1 MSLTENGFERPRL
14 PEIKTTYDGLFTD
27 ALGPLNT
34 NPDAVIGQI
43 IGIFSAALDDANEA
57 LQDVYDSMYPATATG
72 TSLDGAVSYVG
83 LSRLPATETIVT
95 AAAYGTE
102 GTVIP
107 AGSAARTSTML
118 YISTADVVIS
128 RASALDVEIEVGTLT
143 NSASYQIVAGGV
155 SVTYVSDA
163 SATATEILNGL
174 AALFPDQFIAS
185 VTNDVLRLRSTDG
198 VTPFALT
205 VDTKLTITRR
215 SSPVVF
221 RAETTG
227 ADVVPV
233 GALTAIE
240 SAIAGWD
247 ELYNLAAGDTGRDV
261 ESDVDLRARHAEA
274 INSVGSATVEAIRS
288 RVLSNVDGVT
298 SCRIYENRTS
308 LPVDGIP
315 AHAFESIIQGGNSQ
329 DIAEELWLRKPA
341 GIETHGNVSVDITD
355 SNGDSQ
361 AVKFSRPV
369 TVYGWA
375 RVTVNAL
382 NTEESLPDTA
392 VAGIKQAVVDYASAN
407 FGIGDDIITQRFYG
421 AIYTAVS
428 GIGQITVETDVT
440 ALDTDSPTYS
450 TANITI
456 SRVELPVFA
465 IDRVT
470 VVGL

>member
-57 LQDVYDSMYPATATG
+57 LQNTYDAMYPATATG
-72 TSLDGAVSYVG
+72 ASLDGAVSYVG
-83 LSRLPATETIVT
+83 LSRLAATATIVT

-107 AGSAARTSTML
+107 AGSAARTSSML
-118 YISTADVVIS
+118 YFSTSDVVIS
-128 RASALDVEIEVGTLT
+128 RSSALDVNIEVGTLT

-155 SVTYVSDA
+155 SVTYVSDS
-163 SATATEILNGL
+163 SATAAEILNGL

-185 VTNDVLRLRSTDG
+185 VSNDVLRLRSTDG
-198 VTPFALT
+198 ATPFALT

-215 SSPVVF
+215 SSPIVF

-261 ESDVDLRARHAEA
+261 ESDVDLRARHAAA

-382 NTEESLPDTA
+382 NTEEPLPDTA

-456 SRVELPVFA
+456 SRVELPLFA

>member
-43 IGIFSAALDDANEA
+43 IGIFSAAMDDANEV

-95 AAAYGTE
+95 AAAYGAE

-163 SATATEILNGL
+163 SATGNEIVTGF
-174 AALFPDQFIAS
+174 AGLFPDQFVATAS
-185 VTNDVLRLRSTDG
+185 GGTLRLRSSDG

-205 VDTKLTITRR
+205 VDAKLTITRR

-261 ESDVDLRARHAEA
+261 ESDVELRARHAEA

-308 LPVDGIP
+308 IPVDGIP
-315 AHAFESIIQGGNSQ
+315 AHAFEALIEGGAQQ
-329 DIAEELWLRKPA
+329 DIAEELWLRKPS

-361 AVKFSRPV
+361 TVKFSRPV
-369 TVYGWA
+369 TVYGWV

-382 NTEESLPDTA
+382 NAEESLPDTA
-392 VAGIKQAVVDYASAN
+392 ATGIKQAVLDYASAN
-407 FGIGDDIITQRFYG
+407 FGVGDDIITQRFYG
-421 AIYTAVS
+421 AIYSSVP
-428 GIGQITVETDVT
+428 GIGQITVEVDIT

-450 TANITI
+450 TSNATVARAEKSAFSLDRIT
-456 SRVELPVFA
+456 
-465 IDRVT
+465 VT
-470 VVGL
+470 GI

>member
-83 LSRLPATETIVT
+83 LSRLAATETIVT

-118 YISTADVVIS
+118 YFSTSDVVIS
-128 RASALDVEIEVGTLT
+128 RASALDVNIEVGTLT

-155 SVTYVSDA
+155 SVTYVSDN

-185 VTNDVLRLRSTDG
+185 VSNDVLRLRSSDG

-261 ESDVDLRARHAEA
+261 ETDAELRARFAA
-274 INSVGSATVEAIRS
+274 APNNIGSATVEAIRS
-288 RVLSNVDGVT
+288 RILSNVDGVT
-298 SCRIYENRTS
+298 SCPRSGPCT
-308 LPVDGIP
+308 
-315 AHAFESIIQGGNSQ
+315 
-329 DIAEELWLRKPA
+329 A
-341 GIETHGNVSVDITD
+341 GS
-355 SNGDSQ
+355 S
-361 AVKFSRPV
+361 SR
-369 TVYGWA
+369 A
-375 RVTVNAL
+375 R
-382 NTEESLPDTA
+382 
-392 VAGIKQAVVDYASAN
+392 
-407 FGIGDDIITQRFYG
+407 
-421 AIYTAVS
+421 
-428 GIGQITVETDVT
+428 
-440 ALDTDSPTYS
+440 
-450 TANITI
+450 
-456 SRVELPVFA
+456 
-465 IDRVT
+465 
-470 VVGL
+470 

>member
-14 PEIKTTYDGLFTD
+14 PDIKTTYDGLFTD

-57 LQDVYDSMYPATATG
+57 LQNTYDAMYPATATG

-83 LSRLPATETIVT
+83 LSRLAATETIVT

-107 AGSAARTSTML
+107 AGSAARTSSML
-118 YISTADVVIS
+118 YFSTSDVVIS
-128 RASALDVEIEVGTLT
+128 RASALDVNIEVGTLT

-155 SVTYVSDA
+155 SVTYVSDS
-163 SATATEILNGL
+163 SATAAEILNGL

-185 VTNDVLRLRSTDG
+185 VSNDVLRLRAADG

-215 SSPVVF
+215 SSPIVF

-261 ESDVDLRARHAEA
+261 ETDAELRSRFAAA
-274 INSVGSATVEAIRS
+274 PNNIGSATVEAIRS
-288 RVLSNVDGVT
+288 RILSNVDGVT

-341 GIETHGNVSVDITD
+341 GIETYGNVSVSVAD
-355 SNGDSQ
+355 SNGDLQTVS
-361 AVKFSRPV
+361 FSRPV
-369 TVYGWA
+369 TVYGWT

-382 NTEESLPDTA
+382 NTEETLPDTA
-392 VAGIKQAVVDYASAN
+392 VGGIKQAVLDYAAAN

-421 AIYTAVS
+421 AIYSAVS
-428 GIGQITVETDVT
+428 GLGQITVEVDLTTLPTDT
-440 ALDTDSPTYS
+440 PTYS
-450 TANITI
+450 TANATVG
-456 SRVELPVFA
+456 RVELPVFA
-465 IDRVT
+465 LDRVS
-470 VVGL
+470 VVGV

>member
-118 YISTADVVIS
+118 YISTEDVVIS

-198 VTPFALT
+198 ATPFALT

-215 SSPVVF
+215 SSPIVF

-298 SCRIYENRTS
+298 NCRIYENRTS

>member
-57 LQDVYDSMYPATATG
+57 LQNTYDAMYPATATG

-83 LSRLPATETIVT
+83 LSRLAATETIVT

-107 AGSAARTSTML
+107 AGSAARTSSML
-118 YISTADVVIS
+118 YFSTSDAVIS
-128 RASALDVEIEVGTLT
+128 RASALDVNIEVGTRT

-155 SVTYVSDA
+155 SVTYVSDS

-185 VTNDVLRLRSTDG
+185 VSNDVLRLRAVDG

-227 ADVVPV
+227 ADVVPI

-261 ESDVDLRARHAEA
+261 ETDAELRARFAA
-274 INSVGSATVEAIRS
+274 APNNIGSATVEAIRS
-288 RVLSNVDGVT
+288 RILSNVDGVT

-341 GIETHGNVSVDITD
+341 GIETYGNVSVSVAD
-355 SNGDSQ
+355 SNGDLQTVS
-361 AVKFSRPV
+361 FSRPV

-382 NTEESLPDTA
+382 NTEETLPDTA
-392 VAGIKQAVVDYASAN
+392 VAGIKQAVLDYAAAN

-421 AIYTAVS
+421 EIYSAVS
-428 GIGQITVETDVT
+428 GLGQITVEVDLTTLPTDT
-440 ALDTDSPTYS
+440 PTYS
-450 TANITI
+450 TANATVG
-456 SRVELPVFA
+456 RVELPVFA
-465 IDRVT
+465 LDRVS
-470 VVGL
+470 VVGV

>member
-14 PEIKTTYDGLFTD
+14 PEIKTTYGGLFTD

-185 VTNDVLRLRSTDG
+185 VANDVLRLRSTDG

-205 VDTKLTITRR
+205 VDAKLTITRR
-215 SSPVVF
+215 SSPIVF

-240 SAIAGWD
+240 SAISGWD

-355 SNGDSQ
+355 SNGDLQ
-361 AVKFSRPV
+361 AVKFSRPI

-382 NTEESLPDTA
+382 NAEESLPDTA
-392 VAGIKQAVVDYASAN
+392 ATGIKQAVLDYASAN

>member
-1 MSLTENGFERPRL
+1 MSLTENGFDRPRL

-107 AGSAARTSTML
+107 AGSAARTNTML
-118 YISTADVVIS
+118 YFSTSDVVIS
-128 RASALDVEIEVGTLT
+128 RASALDVNIEVGTLT

-155 SVTYVSDA
+155 SVTYVSDS
-163 SATATEILNGL
+163 SATAAEILNGL

-185 VTNDVLRLRSTDG
+185 VNNDVLRLRSTDG
-198 VTPFALT
+198 ATPFALT

-215 SSPVVF
+215 SSPIVF

-240 SAIAGWD
+240 SAIAGWN

-261 ESDVDLRARHAEA
+261 ESDVDLRDRHAEA

-298 SCRIYENRTS
+298 SCRIYENRS
-308 LPVDGIP
+308 SIPVDGIP

-341 GIETHGNVSVDITD
+341 GIETHGNVSVDIAD
-355 SNGDSQ
+355 SNGDSH

-421 AIYTAVS
+421 AIYTAIS
-428 GIGQITVETDVT
+428 GIGQITVETDIT

-456 SRVELPVFA
+456 SRVDLPVFA

>member
-1 MSLTENGFERPRL
+1 MSLTENGFDRPRL

-118 YISTADVVIS
+118 YTSTADVVIS
-128 RASALDVEIEVGTLT
+128 RASALDIEIEVGTLT

-185 VTNDVLRLRSTDG
+185 VNNDVLRLRSTDG
-198 VTPFALT
+198 ATPFALT

-215 SSPVVF
+215 SSPIVF

-227 ADVVPV
+227 TDVVPV

-240 SAIAGWD
+240 SAIAGWN

-274 INSVGSATVEAIRS
+274 INSVGAATVEAIRS

-315 AHAFESIIQGGNSQ
+315 AHAFESIVQGGNSQ

-341 GIETHGNVSVDITD
+341 GIETHGNVSVDIAD

-361 AVKFSRPV
+361 SVKFSRPV

-382 NTEESLPDTA
+382 NTEEPLPDTA

>member
-143 NSASYQIVAGGV
+143 NSDSYQIVAGGV

-205 VDTKLTITRR
+205 VDAKLTITRR
-215 SSPVVF
+215 SSPIVF

-382 NTEESLPDTA
+382 NTEEPLPDTA

-440 ALDTDSPTYS
+440 TIDTDSPTYS

>member
-57 LQDVYDSMYPATATG
+57 MQNTHDAMYPATATG

-95 AAAYGTE
+95 AAAYGSE

-107 AGSAARTSTML
+107 AGSAARTSSML
-118 YISTADVVIS
+118 YFSTSDVVIS

-155 SVTYVSDA
+155 SVTYVSDS

-185 VTNDVLRLRSTDG
+185 VSNDVLRLRSSDG
-198 VTPFALT
+198 VTPFAIT

-261 ESDVDLRARHAEA
+261 ETDAELRARHAA
-274 INSVGSATVEAIRS
+274 AVNSIGSATVEAIRS
-288 RVLSNVDGVT
+288 RILSNVDSVT

-341 GIETHGNVSVDITD
+341 GIETYGNVSVSVAD
-355 SNGDSQ
+355 SNGDLQTVS
-361 AVKFSRPV
+361 FSRPV

-382 NTEESLPDTA
+382 NTEETLPDTA
-392 VAGIKQAVVDYASAN
+392 VAGIKQAVLDYAAAN

-421 AIYTAVS
+421 AIYSAVT
-428 GIGQITVETDVT
+428 GIGQITVETDLT
-440 ALDTDSPTYS
+440 TLPTDTPIYS
-450 TANITI
+450 TANATVG
-456 SRVELPVFA
+456 RVELPVFA
-465 IDRVT
+465 LDRVT